1 MNERDLEKLALYWTQ
16 GGEIL
21 WDVLHEGEHP
31 RLITLPTYPFAR
43 QRYWLPARAAEA
55 QVEPMI
61 EPTPAPQTPA
71 GTDHERVRAFLLHF
85 LSRELSLT
93 PDQVRPHRDL
103 RDHGADSITTMRLR
117 RAVEETFQVHISGRD
132 LLEHRTIHALS
143 TYLAARLDGAQAD
156 AHAGVSRNPGV
167 FLPLPL
173 EEGTKDTPL
182 QPVPPDALDQFK
194 QGLLTLE
201 DMEALLDQGEIG

>member
-1 MNERDLEKLALYWTQ
+1 
-16 GGEIL
+16 
-21 WDVLHEGEHP
+21 
-31 RLITLPTYPFAR
+31 
-43 QRYWLPARAAEA
+43 
-55 QVEPMI
+55 
-61 EPTPAPQTPA
+61 
-71 GTDHERVRAFLLHF
+71 LLHF

-201 DMEALLDQGEIG
+201 DMEALLDQGEMG